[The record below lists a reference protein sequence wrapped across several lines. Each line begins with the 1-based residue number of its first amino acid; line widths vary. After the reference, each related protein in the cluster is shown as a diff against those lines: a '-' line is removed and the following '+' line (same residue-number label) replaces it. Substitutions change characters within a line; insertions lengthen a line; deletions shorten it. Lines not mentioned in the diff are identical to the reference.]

1 MPKRTPP
8 IKDDAKMNLLQKR
21 ELTVQEAANL
31 LNLSRQTVYNM
42 MLRGEIQESSRT
54 TLASGVKVST
64 QSVIE
69 FMQKTNRP
77 IPVNKKHSS

>member
-1 MPKRTPP
+1 MSKTPP
-8 IKDDAKMNLLQKR
+8 MKDETKMNLLQKK
-21 ELTVQEAANL
+21 ELTVQEAANV

-54 TLASGVKVST
+54 TLASGAKIST

-69 FMQKTNRP
+69 FMRKTKRP
-77 IPVNKKHSS
+77 VPSKAK

>member
-1 MPKRTPP
+1 MSKTPP
-8 IKDDAKMNLLQKR
+8 MKDEAKMNLLQKK

-69 FMQKTNRP
+69 FMRKTQRP
-77 IPVNKKHSS
+77 VPSKIK